1 MHRPRS
7 EMRRLSRGGI
17 VSVAGKSEEETGMN
31 RRRHIQKA
39 RGDNKPPP
47 GNCHNALTQ
56 ELHSSVASPASLY
69 LVMGYVV
76 LVLGIDALASLH
88 CSWPFDWSV
97 FHWRV
102 DTPWHMLSLV
112 PPDWTR
118 LRGIR
123 SFDLYKFLLWFVVP
137 FCCSLRHM
145 EWSWFSIRTWK
156 RRDWML
162 LLLMILVGGVAV
174 LSIQVFPSLKQQYP
188 GLGHL
193 PLQERFLRGLAAL
206 SWTASWLMGWEF
218 LHRYVLLR
226 AAARKFPRFGWFIVP
241 VSEVVYHLQKPPL
254 EAVGMAVFSVL
265 LTWWSLKRRNLLLP
279 FIAHLFVEVFLIAA
293 LAFLL

>member
-1 MHRPRS
+1 MP
-7 EMRRLSRGGI
+7 
-17 VSVAGKSEEETGMN
+17 VAGKIEEDTHMN
-31 RRRHIQKA
+31 QRKQIQKA
-39 RGDNKPPP
+39 REDNKPPQSN
-47 GNCHNALTQ
+47 GHKSFTQ
-56 ELHSSVASPASLY
+56 ELHSSGTSPAPFY
-69 LVMGYVV
+69 LVMAYGI

-88 CSWPFDWSV
+88 YSWPFDWSI

-102 DTPWHMLSLV
+102 DTPWRMLSLV

-118 LRGIR
+118 SPVIR

-145 EWSWFSIRTWK
+145 DWSWFSIRRWT
-156 RRDWML
+156 RRDWL
-162 LLLMILVGGVAV
+162 LLLFMILAGGVAV

-193 PLQERFLRGLAAL
+193 PLQERFLRALAAL
-206 SWTASWLMGWEF
+206 SWTASWLIGWEF

-226 AAARKFPRFGWFIVP
+226 AAARKCPRFGWLIVP

-254 EAVGMAVFSVL
+254 EAGGMAVFSIL

-293 LAFLL
+293 LVFLL

>member
-1 MHRPRS
+1 MS
-7 EMRRLSRGGI
+7 L
-17 VSVAGKSEEETGMN
+17 AAKSKKETGMN
-31 RRRHIQKA
+31 RRKQIQKA
-39 RGDNKPPP
+39 QQENKPTQSN
-47 GNCHNALTQ
+47 GREGLTRATP
-56 ELHSSVASPASLY
+56 SSAANPAPFY
-69 LVMGYVV
+69 LIIAYVV
-76 LVLGIDALASLH
+76 LVLGIDTLASLP

-102 DTPWHMLSLV
+102 DTPWHLLSLV

-118 LRGIR
+118 LRVIR

-162 LLLMILVGGVAV
+162 LLFMMLAGGVAV
-174 LSIQVFPSLKQQYP
+174 LSVQVFPSLKAQYVS
-188 GLGHL
+188 LAHL
-193 PLQERFLRGLAAL
+193 PLRERFLYGLAAL
-206 SWTASWLMGWEF
+206 SWTASWLVGWEF

-226 AAARKFPRFGWFIVP
+226 AAAQKFPRFGWFIVP
-241 VSEVVYHLQKPPL
+241 ISEVVYHLQKPPL
-254 EAVGMAVFSVL
+254 EAAGMAVFSIL

-293 LAFLL
+293 LLFL